1 MKLLN
6 NILLFLLLPVFADA
20 QQNSFYEQEQKK
32 QLDSLQLTLK
42 NATNDTL
49 RMDLY
54 KKLSRHYEYEEIKI
68 KRDSSRYFTQ
78 LQLLISQKLKL
89 KLWEADALS
98 HIGFLLN
105 TSDNY
110 PEALQSLLKS
120 LKIAEDRESEK
131 NHWGLINQ
139 YETPEKSRL
148 NMLALTHFYL
158 GQVYRHTDN
167 NNQQLFHFRESEKFA
182 LEVNDVELLTRINW
196 LLGNLYNNLNKPDSA
211 LVLEFRA
218 LDFNSQSNSKRN
230 RARIYNTIGNIYLK
244 KANYTLAKQSFYEVL
259 KESKENYTP
268 PLFARTCLSISR
280 LFIQEG
286 NKDSSLWY
294 AKKGLEIF
302 QLTGALSGLENAYT
316 THAAV
321 YKLRNNIDSAFK
333 YQGLAI
339 AAKDSLNNAGKIT
352 QFQNIGFDEQLR
364 QKKLEDEKIQFQ
376 NKIRTYALIGGI
388 AFFMLTAFLL
398 FRNNR
403 NRKKANT
410 QLQKQKA
417 DLQTTLS
424 DLKNTQA
431 QLIQSEKMASLG
443 ELTAGIAHEIQ
454 NPLNFVNNFSEV
466 NKELIAEMREEIK
479 KGNYDEVNALAK
491 DVEENEEKINHHGKR
506 ADAIVKGMLQ
516 HSQSSSGVK
525 EPTDINA
532 LADEYLRLVY
542 HGLRARDKSFN
553 ATMKTDFDEGIGNI
567 NIIPQDIGR
576 VILNLIT
583 NAFYAVNEKNLS
595 AVATLPTGQAGPTAV
610 KYEPTVSIS
619 TKKVEGKVEIKVAD
633 NGNGIPQKI
642 LDKIF
647 QPFFTTKP
655 TGQGTG
661 LGLSLA
667 YDIVK
672 AHGGELKVETNEG
685 EARPDDQV
693 GRGSEFIISLPV

>member
-1 MKLLN
+1 MNLLKN
-6 NILLFLLLPVFADA
+6 TLLFLFLPVFANA
-20 QQNSFYEQEQKK
+20 QQNSFYEQARQK
-32 QLDSLQLTLK
+32 QLDSLHLALK
-42 NATNDTL
+42 HAANDTI

-54 KKLSRHYEYEEIKI
+54 QKLSFYFMQS
-68 KRDSSRYFTQ
+68 KRDSSLYFREEQ
-78 LQLLISQKLKL
+78 LAISKKLKL
-89 KLWEADALS
+89 KIWEADALCN
-98 HIGFLLN
+98 IGFLHRYLG
-105 TSDNY
+105 NY
-110 PEALQSLLKS
+110 PRSLQFLLNALS
-120 LKIAEDRESEK
+120 IANNPESEK
-131 NHWGLINQ
+131 IYWLLSKT
-139 YETPEKSRL
+139 ETPRKARL
-148 NMLALTHFYL
+148 NVLASTHLYMGVL
-158 GQVYRHTDN
+158 YGDN
-167 NNQQLFHFRESEKFA
+167 GNLEQQLFHFKQCQKFA
-182 LEVNDVELLTRINW
+182 AETKNWYRLSLVNMN
-196 LLGNLYNNLNKPDSA
+196 LGTLYINLNKLDSA
-211 LVLEFRA
+211 LAFTLKS
-218 LDFNSQSNSKRN
+218 LDYNDQATDKRN
-230 RARIYNTIGNIYLK
+230 RGLILINLGTIYSK
-244 KANYTLAKQSFYEVL
+244 KANFSLAKQYFL
-259 KESKENYTP
+259 KAIEESKKQNN
-268 PLFARTCLSISR
+268 LQALAGSQVSLANLLVQIGD
-280 LFIQEG
+280 I
-286 NKDSSLWY
+286 DSSLWY
-294 AKKGLEIF
+294 ANKGLEIF
-302 QLTGALSGLENAYT
+302 LSIGSSLNGLVSAYT
-316 THAAV
+316 SLSSI

-339 AAKDSLNNAGKIT
+339 EAKDSLNNASKIT

-364 QKKLEDEKIQFQ
+364 QKKLEDEKIRFQ
-376 NKIRTYALIGGI
+376 NKIRTYVLIGGI
-388 AFFMLTAFLL
+388 AVFMLIVFLL
-398 FRNNR
+398 LRNNR

-491 DVEENEEKINHHGKR
+491 DIEENEEKINHHGKR

-516 HSQSSSGVK
+516 HSRNSSGLK

-532 LADEYLRLVY
+532 LADEYLHLAY

-553 ATMKTDFDEGIGNI
+553 AIIKTDYDKAIGNI

-583 NAFYAVNEKNLS
+583 NAFYAVDEKKKS
-595 AVATLPTGQAGPTAV
+595 GIEG
-610 KYEPTVSIS
+610 YEPTVSVR
-619 TKKVEGKVEIKVAD
+619 TKKINDKTEIRVAD
-633 NGNGIPQKI
+633 NGNGIPQKL

-661 LGLSLA
+661 LGLSLS

-672 AHGGELKVETNEG
+672 AHGGELKVETKEG
-685 EARPDDQV
+685 E
-693 GRGSEFIISLPV
+693 GSEFIIQLPAV